1 MKNGRHAFLIR
12 LLRYMPFIVLG
23 VAAIVAV
30 YHIYAYW

>member
-1 MKNGRHAFLIR
+1 MKNTRNTFLTV

-23 VAAIVAV
+23 IAAIVAV